1 MVDLPCFTSQVL
13 ESNLANV
20 FRMHTSTGG
29 RGACLEA
36 GTLVFGLVP
45 PPSPFCQQAHTWWE
59 YALPWRMEI

>member
-45 PPSPFCQQAHTWWE
+45 PPSPFCQQAHT
-59 YALPWRMEI
+59 